1 MASNESYKRRRKW
14 KTGPPMC
21 SFFLRGK
28 CKNDVNC
35 KFSHEA
41 VAKDKSNVPVC
52 PYWARRECRYGDGC
66 TFKHDTDDVDVL
78 TERYNA
84 QLLAAASME
93 LQYVYD
99 PTTGTTYPVQ
109 ASSEYAPAAQPY
121 YPGSAPA
128 LNPAYPTLPVSPQAV
143 IPGGQPYPSLSSP
156 TTFLAPGT
164 YQPESAV
171 ATKVEGFQSNP
182 NSLAPMYPSNPNSL
196 APMYPPPRSAK
207 AFPDQAVS
215 NVYPQP
221 LGSNVE
227 TVQNSSTRKRKREVG
242 DGDAG
247 STALAEGGPYSP
259 SRQRRRFHETNVRE
273 Q

>member
-1 MASNESYKRRRKW
+1 MASNDSYKRRRKW

-109 ASSEYAPAAQPY
+109 ASSEYAPAQPY
-121 YPGSAPA
+121 YPASAPA
-128 LNPAYPTLPVSPQAV
+128 LNPAYPTLPVTPQPL
-143 IPGGQPYPSLSSP
+143 IPGSQSYPSLSNP
-156 TTFLAPGT
+156 PTFLAPGT
-164 YQPESAV
+164 YPPESGV
-171 ATKVEGFQSNP
+171 VTQVKGFQSNP
-182 NSLAPMYPSNPNSL
+182 NSS
-196 APMYPPPRSAK
+196 APMYPPPSNAK

-215 NVYPQP
+215 GVYPQA
-221 LGSNVE
+221 LGSNE
-227 TVQNSSTRKRKREVG
+227 TVQNSRARKRKLEVG
-242 DGDAG
+242 DRDAG
-247 STALAEGGPYSP
+247 STALAMEEPNSR
-259 SRQRRRFHETNVRE
+259 SRQRKRFHETNVRE